1 MRIGDESDYGLWPAS
16 RLWYPVPVNAVCQ
29 PTQEE
34 TLSSGGVALHV
45 EHFVPAGP
53 ARLVLVTVHGFS
65 AYCGI
70 YRHVAGALL
79 ARGIAVTQFDCRG
92 HGHSQGR
99 RGHVERFDDYH
110 EDLALVVRRARE
122 RTPGVPWA
130 LMGHSHGGAIA
141 LDHVLR
147 QRSQP
152 QADRLVLV
160 APWLAL
166 KMKVSMPK
174 RAAAEVFSRLKP
186 TLTIE
191 NGIKAEELSR
201 NPEVVAN
208 FFRDPL
214 IHHVATAGW
223 FAEVLRTQAA
233 LRGMAD
239 QLQVPTLMLVA
250 GQDRLVSTEA
260 SLAFAQAAG
269 SAVEVRRYPDLYHEM
284 FLEPERQQ
292 VLTDIGNWLV
302 QPQA

>member
-1 MRIGDESDYGLWPAS
+1 M
-16 RLWYPVPVNAVCQ
+16 PVNPVCR

-34 TLSSGGVALHV
+34 TLLSGGVELHV
-45 EHFVPAGP
+45 EHFAPAGP
-53 ARLVLVTVHGFS
+53 ARVVLVTVHGFS
-65 AYCGI
+65 SHCGI

-92 HGHSQGR
+92 HGRSQGR
-99 RGHVERFDDYH
+99 RGHVDRFDDYH
-110 EDLALVVRRARE
+110 EDLCLVVRRARE

-130 LMGHSHGGAIA
+130 LMGHSHGGAIV

-160 APWLAL
+160 APWLEL
-166 KMKVSMPK
+166 KTRVSMPK
-174 RAAAEVFSRLKP
+174 RAAAEVFSRLTP
-186 TLTIE
+186 TLTVE
-191 NGIKAEELSR
+191 NGIRAEDVSR
-201 NPEVVAN
+201 SPEVLAN

-214 IHHVATAGW
+214 VHHEATAGW
-223 FAEVLRTQAA
+223 FASVLRTQVA
-233 LRGMAD
+233 LRGMAA

-250 GQDRLVSTEA
+250 GQDRLVSSEA

-269 SAVEVRRYPDLYHEM
+269 STVEVRRYPDLYHEM

-292 VLTDIGNWLV
+292 VLSDIGNWLA
-302 QPQA
+302 QPQT

>member
-1 MRIGDESDYGLWPAS
+1 M
-16 RLWYPVPVNAVCQ
+16 PVNPVCR

-34 TLSSGGVALHV
+34 TLLSGGVELHV
-45 EHFVPAGP
+45 EHFAPAGP
-53 ARLVLVTVHGFS
+53 ARVVLVTVHGFS
-65 AYCGI
+65 SHCGI

-92 HGHSQGR
+92 HGRSQGR
-99 RGHVERFDDYH
+99 RGHVDRFDDYH
-110 EDLALVVRRARE
+110 EDLCLVVRRARE

-130 LMGHSHGGAIA
+130 LMGHSHGGAV

-160 APWLAL
+160 APWLEL
-166 KMKVSMPK
+166 KTRVSMPK
-174 RAAAEVFSRLKP
+174 RAAAEVFSRLTP
-186 TLTIE
+186 TLTVE
-191 NGIKAEELSR
+191 NGIRAEDVSR
-201 NPEVVAN
+201 SPEVLAN

-214 IHHVATAGW
+214 VHHEATAGW
-223 FAEVLRTQAA
+223 FASVLRTQVA
-233 LRGMAD
+233 LRGMAA

-250 GQDRLVSTEA
+250 GQDRLVSSEA

-269 SAVEVRRYPDLYHEM
+269 STVEVRRYPDLYHEM

-292 VLTDIGNWLV
+292 VLSDIGNWLA
-302 QPQA
+302 QPQT